1 MTLSPSVH
9 VLHDEHDIESLGERR
24 RREIEV
30 LMALRWVRAMIPVS
44 RSREPALVLDS
55 IDATFRVLPGDLDM
69 LMHTTNARYLSILDA
84 ARISYLTR
92 TGLWRWCGIKM
103 TCKPRCA

>member
-1 MTLSPSVH
+1 MLTLSPSVH

-55 IDATFRVLPGDLDM
+55 IDATFRVLPG
-69 LMHTTNARYLSILDA
+69 AS
-84 ARISYLTR
+84 
-92 TGLWRWCGIKM
+92 
-103 TCKPRCA
+103 TC